1 MAVTDEMVDN
11 SEKLRNGT
19 SKVQNKPVLPPVA
32 TFHSKQYSALVF
44 NKDSFN
50 SHGLS
55 QEKNSKHYKN
65 LSSQLSQS
73 PSRGDAQSNKSKKKP

>member
-19 SKVQNKPVLPPVA
+19 SKVQNKHVLPPVA

-50 SHGLS
+50 SHGLF
-55 QEKNSKHYKN
+55 QEKNSKHYKT